1 MKLINIIPWVLI
13 IVGAIVNFIVP
24 IVLKKNSETD
34 DSVMNKIYVTKSTG
48 LILVTIG
55 CIMIF
60 WLGGKF
66 GV

>member
-1 MKLINIIPWVLI
+1 MNYLEILPWIFIV
-13 IVGAIVNFIVP
+13 VGAFLNFLVP
-24 IVLKKNSETD
+24 IFFKKRAETPD
-34 DSVMNKIYVTKSTG
+34 AVIEKIYVTKSAG
-48 LILVTIG
+48 LILVIIG

>member
-1 MKLINIIPWVLI
+1 MNFIEIIPWILI
-13 IVGAIVNFIVP
+13 VVGAVLNFLVP
-24 IVLKKNSETD
+24 VFLKKGASSPD
-34 DSVMNKIYVTKSTG
+34 DVMGKVYVTKSAG
-48 LILVTIG
+48 LILVIIG

>member
-1 MKLINIIPWVLI
+1 MSYLEILPWIFIV
-13 IVGAIVNFIVP
+13 VGAFLNFLVP
-24 IVLKKNSETD
+24 IFLKKRAETPD
-34 DSVMNKIYVTKSTG
+34 AVIEKIYVTKSAG
-48 LILVTIG
+48 LILVIIG